1 MRTTTMLREALDRGE
16 QIVAPGIYDPL
27 SAKAVVALGFNGLSL
42 SGFAS
47 SATLATME
55 PVMTMTEQVE
65 LARRVT
71 DVVDELPLIVDGH
84 TGFGDATHI
93 TRAVQE
99 FERAHVA
106 AIHLEDE
113 VFPKQVGYYK
123 GHKRV
128 VTVEEMQRRIAVA
141 CEARQDKD
149 FVIIART
156 DATSAGASPDEVLAR
171 LVSYSEAGADVIM
184 TLVRSLEEAKR
195 VRKAIPDKPLLWTAG
210 LGHQGGEEIHVDALK
225 ALGYQIVIY
234 PLVGLVS
241 AMNAVTTVY
250 EGLAKNGVVELTDF
264 KEGYERVMELGGAT
278 FFSEIEGR
286 GG

>member
-27 SAKAVVALGFNGLSL
+27 SAKAVAALGFNGLSL

-106 AIHLEDE
+106 AIHLEGWLSR
-113 VFPKQVGYYK
+113 P
-123 GHKRV
+123 
-128 VTVEEMQRRIAVA
+128 
-141 CEARQDKD
+141 
-149 FVIIART
+149 
-156 DATSAGASPDEVLAR
+156 
-171 LVSYSEAGADVIM
+171 
-184 TLVRSLEEAKR
+184 SL
-195 VRKAIPDKPLLWTAG
+195 TC
-210 LGHQGGEEIHVDALK
+210 
-225 ALGYQIVIY
+225 
-234 PLVGLVS
+234 
-241 AMNAVTTVY
+241 
-250 EGLAKNGVVELTDF
+250 
-264 KEGYERVMELGGAT
+264 
-278 FFSEIEGR
+278 
-286 GG
+286 